1 MRLRPDLAYLY
12 LAAVIC
18 ACAAAVHAAC
28 LHGQLVWDDYILI
41 SGEAIGGGRSLWS
54 CFTEPF
60 MWHYYRP
67 LVSAWVYL
75 ERWLWG
81 WNPVGYHFVGLA
93 LASLSVALLIE
104 TVRLAT
110 RDRTLA
116 LLAGALYA
124 VQPVRVPSVAWIGGR
139 TDALVV
145 LFVLGFVLLLLR
157 AGTEA
162 SLEAGLIRAAA
173 CACFALA
180 VFTKEQAA
188 PLVVL
193 VPLALRWLAGE
204 RPAAWRRVLL
214 LSVPFLTVTLLYF
227 LFSARLGVPGLF
239 APRLGWA
246 EQLRLAG
253 ASVWHYVLLL
263 LLPSNTGLLAFSMQG
278 AMRLGAIASAAGYL
292 TLAAAMGLLGY
303 LWRSNRAAA
312 WFLLWAVLT
321 LLPVANFAPLPF
333 LLAAPYRATL
343 PGVAAA
349 VLLAMAALALYRAAR
364 GHAALR
370 WAAAFAI
377 AAYLLLNTVVL
388 LRAVPAWRTEHTLF
402 TGMAQADPHGVLGHY
417 MSARVLLNEGRGQAA
432 AWHAERVLDLL
443 FGSGKWQREGE
454 ALRLLD
460 RNHRVRMRV
469 MQNQGYIG
477 DPRFFAA
484 QVFGLL
490 GLGRLYANDRP
501 GAEQALRTAYALW
514 NTEQTSCY
522 ARGLIALHDR
532 DDRQAEHWLSLAAEG
547 RDARHEAHGALA
559 QLYARQ
565 GRHAEADAAL
575 KRFRKQFGWANLEGR
590 KD

>member
-1 MRLRPDLAYLY
+1 MRPRPDLAYLY
-12 LAAVIC
+12 LAAAIC

-41 SGEAIGGGRSLWS
+41 SGEAIGGGRSFWS

-67 LVSAWVYL
+67 VVSAWMYL

-110 RDRTLA
+110 RDRALA
-116 LLAGALYA
+116 LLAGTLYA

-139 TDALVV
+139 TDALAV
-145 LFVLGFVLLLLR
+145 LFVLASVLLLLR
-157 AGTEA
+157 AGAEPSREA
-162 SLEAGLIRAAA
+162 RLLRVAA
-173 CACFALA
+173 CACFGLA
-180 VFTKEQAA
+180 VFTKEQAV
-188 PLVVL
+188 PLVL
-193 VPLALRWLAGE
+193 LTPLALRWLAGE
-204 RPAAWRRVLL
+204 QPAPWRRVLL
-214 LSVPFLTVTLLYF
+214 LSVPFLAVTLLY
-227 LFSARLGVPGLF
+227 LMLSARLGVPGLL
-239 APRLGWA
+239 APRLGWV

-263 LLPSNTGLLAFSMQG
+263 LLPSNSGLLAFSMQG
-278 AMRLGAIASAAGYL
+278 AMRMGALSTAAGYL
-292 TLAAAMGLLGY
+292 ALAAALAALGY

-343 PGVAAA
+343 PGVAVA
-349 VLLAMAALALYRAAR
+349 VLLAMAALALYRAASR
-364 GHAALR
+364 GHATLR
-370 WAAAFAI
+370 WAATFAL

-402 TGMAQADPHGVLGHY
+402 TGIARADPHGVLGHY

-432 AWHAERVLDLL
+432 AWNAERVADLL
-443 FGSGKWQREGE
+443 FGSGQWQEEGE
-454 ALRLLD
+454 VLGLLERD
-460 RNHRVRMRV
+460 HRVRVRV

-477 DPRFFAA
+477 DPRFFSA

-490 GLGRLYANDRP
+490 GLGRLYANDRK
-501 GAEQALRTAYALW
+501 GAEEALRTAHALW
-514 NTEQTSCY
+514 NTEQTFCY
-522 ARGLIALHDR
+522 ARGLIALHDGDAR
-532 DDRQAEHWLSLAAEG
+532 KAEHWLRLAAEG

-559 QLYARQ
+559 QLYRRQ

-575 KRFRKQFGWANLEGR
+575 KQYRKHLGWANPEGR
-590 KD
+590 

>member
-12 LAAVIC
+12 LAAAIC

-41 SGEAIGGGRSLWS
+41 SGEAIGGGRSFWS

-75 ERWLWG
+75 ERCLWG

-93 LASLSVALLIE
+93 LASLSAALLIE
-104 TVRLAT
+104 AVRLAT
-110 RDRTLA
+110 KDRALA
-116 LLAGALYA
+116 LLAGAFYA

-157 AGTEA
+157 AGADA
-162 SLEAGLIRAAA
+162 SRKARLLRAAA

-188 PLVVL
+188 PLVLL

-204 RPAAWRRVLL
+204 RPAWRRVLL
-214 LSVPFLTVTLLYF
+214 LSAPFLAVTLLFF
-227 LFSARLGVPGLF
+227 LLSARLGVPGLL

-263 LLPSNTGLLAFSMQG
+263 LLPSNSGLLTFSMEHTLRQG
-278 AMRLGAIASAAGYL
+278 AMASSAGYL
-292 TLAAAMGLLGY
+292 SLAAALGLLGY

-364 GHAALR
+364 GHAAVR
-370 WAAAFAI
+370 WAAAFAV
-377 AAYLLLNTVVL
+377 AAYLFLNTVVL
-388 LRAVPAWRTEHTLF
+388 LRAVPAWHTERALF
-402 TGMAQADPHGVLGHY
+402 TGMAQADAHGVLGHY
-417 MSARVLLNEGRGQAA
+417 MSARVLLNEGHGQAA
-432 AWHAERVLDLL
+432 SWHAERVLDLL
-443 FGSGKWQREGE
+443 FGSERWQQEGE
-454 ALRLLD
+454 ALRLLE
-460 RNHRVRMRV
+460 RNHRVRVRV

-501 GAEQALRTAYALW
+501 GAEEALRTAHALW

-522 ARGLIALHDR
+522 ARGLIALHDG
-532 DDRQAEHWLSLAAEG
+532 DDRQAEHWLALAAEG
-547 RDARHEAHGALA
+547 RDARHEAHGVLA
-559 QLYARQ
+559 QLYTRQ
-565 GRHAEADAAL
+565 GRRAEADAAL
-575 KRFRKQFGWANLEGR
+575 KRYRKHIGRANLEGR